1 MRTII
6 RFGISS
12 AACLTLAAPALAAD
26 KPTGDKERFSYAVGM
41 QIGQNMKQQ
50 GTEIDSKSLVQGLQ
64 DGLSGAAPKLTNEE
78 MQAAVQA
85 QQKREVTKRESVAKK
100 NLETGQAFLA
110 DNKKKSGV
118 VTRPSGLQYKVLK
131 DGKGKQPKASDTVEV
146 HYRGTL
152 LNGTEFDSSH
162 QRNQTATFPVHGVI
176 QGWQEVLPLMKEGAK
191 WQVWIPANLAY
202 GERGAGRA
210 IGPNETLVFEIEL
223 LAVK

>member
-1 MRTII
+1 MRNIVRI
-6 RFGISS
+6 GLS
-12 AACLTLAAPALAAD
+12 ATCLVLAVQSHAAD
-26 KPTGDKERFSYAVGM
+26 KPKSEKERFSYAVGL

-50 GTEIDSKSLVQGLQ
+50 GTEIDSKSLTQGLE
-64 DGLSGAAPKLTNEE
+64 DGLSGAPAKLTNEE
-78 MQAAVQA
+78 MQAAVQS
-85 QQKREVTKRESVAKK
+85 QHQREAAKRESLGKK
-100 NLETGQAFLA
+100 NLDAGQAFLA

-131 DGKGKQPKASDTVEV
+131 DGKGKQPKTSDSVEV

-152 LNGTEFDSSH
+152 LNGTEFDSSY

-191 WQVWIPANLAY
+191 WQVWIPASLAY

-210 IGPNETLVFEIEL
+210 IGPNETLTFEIEL
-223 LAVK
+223 IAVK